1 MVVALVDNRLL
12 LVGNNLVRVVEE
24 SKVELY
30 ANEQAALRKE
40 KPSRVY
46 LADEAKKYLNIV
58 LSKFRLSGRKSDID
72 KLIKV
77 ANAWLFK

>member
-1 MVVALVDNRLL
+1 MVVTLVDNKILL
-12 LVGNNLVRVVEE
+12 IDSKMVRVVEE
-24 SKVELY
+24 NKVELY

-58 LSKFRLSGRKSDID
+58 LNKINISGRKSDID
-72 KLIKV
+72 KLIEV
-77 ANAWLFK
+77 ANA

>member
-12 LVGNNLVRVVEE
+12 LVGNNMVRVVEE
-24 SKVELY
+24 NKVELY

-40 KPSRVY
+40 KPSKVY

-58 LSKFRLSGRKSDID
+58 LSKFNLSGRKSDID
-72 KLIKV
+72 KLIEV
-77 ANAWLFK
+77 ANA